1 MSASIDDIGK
11 GKPRPEDIP
20 DWVPDS
26 SSPISPEPKSQ
37 KHPSLINEDVL
48 DRQADRALRVKFGDK
63 AYKVARKSLY
73 GWCWLLAIYAAFKFR
88 FDKELFSDNVLIAIT
103 SAVTLNV
110 FAAFLGVIRGL
121 FPASKTPKE

>member
-1 MSASIDDIGK
+1 MSASLDDIGK
-11 GKPRPEDIP
+11 GKPNAGDIP
-20 DWVPDS
+20 DWSPGDS
-26 SSPISPEPKSQ
+26 APVNPEPKSQ
-37 KHPSLINEDVL
+37 KHPALVNEDVL

-73 GWCWLLAIYAAFKFR
+73 GWSWLLAIDAAFQFR
-88 FDKELFSDNVLIAIT
+88 FQRSLFDDSVLIAIT

-121 FPASKTPKE
+121 FPAGKSDKE